1 MLKTVALFQT
11 VDARKEER
19 SLSMTK
25 ALRILRLALAVFT
38 VVVCLLLCRQTISIY
53 QTGNRPENFS
63 SPGVRIE
70 QVYSREVIGQKLAEI
85 APVITVY
92 LVLIV
97 AGLILQAACGYGI
110 SRAHTSQHTGDHSN
124 NNGYSPGLH
133 TRKSTPMAEDTL
145 RRLRTRIAELP
156 AGTLAEQRRRRTIWL
171 VAGSFIA
178 ICIIPCAWYL
188 LRQEN
193 FTSLE
198 LEPVIGSMLLHVAPW
213 TALAFAAACLASWL
227 CGKSIQKEIDL
238 LKDTLKQK
246 AYTASS
252 KKKSTPAKNAAS
264 TANAVSTKDIASTT
278 DTASAKSTVSTTD
291 TASAK
296 STVSTTDTASAKS
309 AVSTADT
316 ASVKSSSSRMDA
328 ASAKDATKAGMPLAV
343 CRLLV
348 FAAAIILIVL
358 GLQNGGMW
366 DVLVKAIN
374 ICTECIGLG

>member
-1 MLKTVALFQT
+1 
-11 VDARKEER
+11 
-19 SLSMTK
+19 MTK

-53 QTGNRPENFS
+53 QTGNCPENFS

-85 APVITVY
+85 APVIMIY
-92 LVLIV
+92 LILIV

-110 SRAHTSQHTGDHSN
+110 SHARGNDLNGDKSGTSDTA
-124 NNGYSPGLH
+124 SPISR
-133 TRKSTPMAEDTL
+133 TRKSKPMAEDTL
-145 RRLRTRIAELP
+145 GRLRARVAELP
-156 AGTLAEQRRRRTIWL
+156 AEALAEQRRRQTIRL
-171 VAGSFIA
+171 AAGIFIA

-193 FTSLE
+193 FTSLD

-213 TALAFAAACLASWL
+213 TALGFAAACLASWL

-238 LKDTLKQK
+238 LKDALKQK
-246 AYTASS
+246 VCTAPF

-264 TANAVSTKDIASTT
+264 TT
-278 DTASAKSTVSTTD
+278 DTVSARNI
-291 TASAK
+291 A
-296 STVSTTDTASAKS
+296 
-309 AVSTADT
+309 STADT
-316 ASVKSSSSRMDA
+316 AFAKSTASYTDA
-328 ASAKDATKAGMPLAV
+328 ASAEDTTKADTPLTV
-343 CRLLV
+343 CRILV
-348 FAAAIILIVL
+348 FAAAVILIIL